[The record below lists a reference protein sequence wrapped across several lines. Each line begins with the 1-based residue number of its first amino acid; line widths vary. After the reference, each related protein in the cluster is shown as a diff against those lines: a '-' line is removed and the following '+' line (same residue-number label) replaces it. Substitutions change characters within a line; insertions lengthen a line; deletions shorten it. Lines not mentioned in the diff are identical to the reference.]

1 MAKRPFKT
9 VREMVAELTAK
20 GHNVRTVNPKNGG
33 WRIVEIDGKKFP
45 HASSEGNKQA
55 RRMTGSALPKGIR
68 EAVSKRVKLN
78 KIVKQKIK
86 EARGRPLTEFQKKQL
101 KQLNKLIEKT
111 NKHIQ
116 AEYGE
121 KGGKPLISDQA
132 RRLKKEYGSWRE
144 AVKRIK
150 QNIKV
155 MAHIDPAG
163 GAGIAEQLRIM
174 GFEDLY
180 DLIKNNQGN
189 ISRDLTRNL
198 WQLIYSDPKSGKSNM
213 TDDDKHDLA
222 KQLIEDDLEYTKV
235 FMKEI
240 GL

>member
-1 MAKRPFKT
+1 MATRPFKT

-20 GHNVRTVNPKNGG
+20 GHKVETVNPKNGG
-33 WRIVEIDGKKFP
+33 LRIVEIDGRKFP

-55 RRMTGSALPKGIR
+55 RRMTGSALPKGVR

-78 KIVKQKIK
+78 KIVRQKIK
-86 EARGRPLTEFQKKQL
+86 EARGKPLT
-101 KQLNKLIEKT
+101 I
-111 NKHIQ
+111 
-116 AEYGE
+116 
-121 KGGKPLISDQA
+121 DQA

-144 AVKRIK
+144 AVKHIN

-155 MAHIDPAG
+155 MSHIDPAG
-163 GAGIAEQLRIM
+163 GAGIAEQLRDM
-174 GFEDLY
+174 GFQDLY
-180 DLIKNNQGN
+180 DLIKDNQGN

-198 WQLIYSDPKSGKSNM
+198 WQLVYSDPKSGKSNM
-213 TDDDKHDLA
+213 SDGDLHAFA